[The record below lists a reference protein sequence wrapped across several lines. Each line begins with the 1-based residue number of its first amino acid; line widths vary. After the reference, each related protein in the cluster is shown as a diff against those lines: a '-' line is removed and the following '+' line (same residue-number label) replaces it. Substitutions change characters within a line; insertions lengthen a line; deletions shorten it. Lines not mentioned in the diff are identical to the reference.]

1 MGRNVVARG
10 WMVSFGEMAKFAP
23 PLAEVLR
30 RGAAPGGH
38 AQRYGISKTAVRL
51 GFVVS
56 MLLPGPQI
64 LLYLAG
70 WALLPKE

>member
-1 MGRNVVARG
+1 MSPTQQLVRPRQGKVIAGVCAG
-10 WMVSFGEMAKFAP
+10 I
-23 PLAEVLR
+23 
-30 RGAAPGGH
+30 
-38 AQRYGISKTAVRL
+38 AQRYGVSKKAVRI

-70 WALLPKE
+70 WILLPKG